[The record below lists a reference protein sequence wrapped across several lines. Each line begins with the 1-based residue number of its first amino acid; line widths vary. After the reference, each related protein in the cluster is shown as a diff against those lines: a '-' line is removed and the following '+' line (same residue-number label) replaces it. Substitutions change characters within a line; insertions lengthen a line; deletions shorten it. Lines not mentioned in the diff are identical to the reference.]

1 MRAALASAVGVLIA
15 TGCAPLSA
23 DTARTRAELERQL
36 PVGRSLADVEAT
48 VKARQLSYTVYSPRD
63 CENNA
68 KITSPTYTVKG
79 GPCLFALAKVGAT
92 WYGYTVDLQLRLFFD
107 PSGKLVDRDFQRID
121 TFI

>member
-1 MRAALASAVGVLIA
+1 M
-15 TGCAPLSA
+15 
-23 DTARTRAELERQL
+23 
-36 PVGRSLADVEAT
+36 GRSLAEVEAS
-48 VKARQLSYTVYSPRD
+48 VKAQRLPYTIFSAQD
-63 CENNA
+63 CEDNA

-107 PSGKLVDRDFQRID
+107 SGSKLVDREFRRID